1 MEAEGRAEEV
11 AFRATDVD
19 GAAMTAR
26 RWLSLAE
33 PGGDDDMF
41 SSGLGDARLAA
52 VLGPMAGLPTLVL
65 VSGAE
70 EYVPPDLDY
79 RAAMQRVAQV
89 SRQRAPPHEHGEQV
103 TACAGT
109 ARHEYADQAW
119 PAMQFCS
126 NHASVC
132 PCAQTIGPSASLEV
146 VEGARHALN
155 GKEEEGAA
163 AIAKFVSSLGPGGGS
178 L

>member
-1 MEAEGRAEEV
+1 MQGFVIVGHSTGCQDAVRYAQRHRGSPSAPPLLGAVLQAPVSDAEWLATQPDTPQRTALARCMVAEGRGEEV

-41 SSGLGDARLAA
+41 SSSLRDERLAA
-52 VLGPMAGLPTLVL
+52 VLGPLADLPTLLL

-79 RAAMQRVAQV
+79 RAAMQRVARV
-89 SRQRAPPHEHGEQV
+89 SRR
-103 TACAGT
+103 
-109 ARHEYADQAW
+109 
-119 PAMQFCS
+119 
-126 NHASVC
+126 
-132 PCAQTIGPSASLEV
+132 GPSCGPPTETV
-146 VEGARHALN
+146 VA
-155 GKEEEGAA
+155 
-163 AIAKFVSSLGPGGGS
+163 
-178 L
+178 